1 MDGEIFIPIFLFGS
15 IALVLYKFFDTRHRE
30 RMAMIEKG
38 LTPAEMASVSP
49 RRFLAHPLTN
59 LKWGLL
65 ALFVGLG
72 VFIGNFIHESTTMDD
87 GPAFFGSIF
96 ISGGLALVVYYVIA
110 ARKLKNEGE

>member
-1 MDGEIFIPIFLFGS
+1 MDGEIFIPIFLFGA

-65 ALFVGLG
+65 ALFVGFG
-72 VFIGNFIHESTTMDD
+72 IFVGNYVQSVTMMDE

-110 ARKLKNEGE
+110 ARKLKNESE